1 MGVVM
6 EKQPGGNPEFT
17 QCLASC
23 QKSVRILGAEG
34 RFSIEDHGTTM
45 MLRGVGPRGCAGDS
59 RKTTAWDQI

>member
-23 QKSVRILGAEG
+23 LKSVSKDFRGG
-34 RFSIEDHGTTM
+34 REIFD
-45 MLRGVGPRGCAGDS
+45 
-59 RKTTAWDQI
+59 

>member
-23 QKSVRILGAEG
+23 QKSVRILGAEE

-45 MLRGVGPRGCAGDS
+45 MLS
-59 RKTTAWDQI
+59 